1 MMSERKKVLI
11 VCTGNAARSQMAEG
25 LLRHDAGDRF
35 EVFSAGIYPSYVR
48 PLAIEAMREVGID
61 ISAHRSKSV
70 EEFADQDIDY
80 VITVCDHANEVCPVF
95 PAKTKRIHWSIADP
109 VAAWGDDEAQLQA
122 FRVARD
128 DIRQRFRK
136 WLAEE
141 PANA

>member
-1 MMSERKKVLI
+1 MSERKKVLI
-11 VCTGNAARSQMAEG
+11 ICTGNAARSQMAEG
-25 LLRHDAGDRF
+25 LLRHDAGNRF

-70 EEFADQDIDY
+70 EEFVDQDMDY

-136 WLAEE
+136 WLAEDS
-141 PANA
+141 ANA